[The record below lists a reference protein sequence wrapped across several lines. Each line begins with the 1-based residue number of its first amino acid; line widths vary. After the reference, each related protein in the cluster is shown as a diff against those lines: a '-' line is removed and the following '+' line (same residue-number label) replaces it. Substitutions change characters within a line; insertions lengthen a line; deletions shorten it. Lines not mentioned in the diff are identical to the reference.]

1 MAKPRAAFALP
12 THDFRAV
19 NGADIVRRIR
29 LADGVEDAPVYYG
42 VHGLDRAQTEA
53 EAVGLTSL
61 WYRGRVWL
69 RVVVDGGEL
78 VWRADGGGPTSPGF
92 DAATSKAA
100 QDAWATQPSLIGA
113 WS

>member
-1 MAKPRAAFALP
+1 MAKPRAAFNLP

-29 LADGVEDAPVYYG
+29 IADGVEDPPAYYG
-42 VHGLDRAQTEA
+42 VHGLERAQAEA

-69 RVVVDGGEL
+69 RVIVEGGEL
-78 VWRADGGGPTSPGF
+78 VWHTEGGGPTSSGVV
-92 DAATSKAA
+92 AASARAA
-100 QDAWATQPSLIGA
+100 LQPSLLGA
-113 WS
+113 LQ